1 MDRVRSFLN
10 LQRGEE
16 RSVFLLFSYLTLIM
30 TAYIITKAVRDGL
43 FLQKFSAYM
52 LPWVYLG
59 IAAIIGFVVSIYVK
73 LSARI
78 GQTAVIVG
86 SLLFFIGNLLLLW
99 WGVRKQWTP
108 TTWIFYVWTS
118 MFGIIVVTQVWT
130 VANQVLDLRQAKRLF
145 PLISSG
151 AILGSALG
159 GFTAARLAKVKSV
172 GTDNL
177 MLVLIP
183 LLLLAGIVAQMLLA
197 RHSHSRAPQG
207 KRQKQIDFKTALKTI
222 KDSPYLKLIV
232 VLLALSNIVTLVV
245 GIQFADVVKHA
256 FSAKNQITSFMGSF
270 TAYFSLFSFLLQ
282 VLAGSRLV
290 EKFGVR
296 WIILVLPLA
305 LTGGTLVLLAFP
317 LALWAGMV
325 LKGSDHTL
333 RYSIDRA
340 TTELLYLPLPQST
353 KAEVKAVTDMV
364 GQRLADGVGAL
375 IVLFVTLVLK
385 GGQVSLCILDLIL
398 LATWLGIA
406 FRTRR
411 EYVRVLWGVLLEGRD
426 LGKEVIGS
434 IVDRNSLPSI
444 KTLLAAKDE
453 DVVLRGMELAV
464 GAGHRE
470 WIPRELISD
479 SSTRVRLKA
488 MEIVP
493 LSERELLERVQN
505 DSNPLVRASAIVR
518 AAQQTSVVGRREA
531 ALTQYLQSTDLR
543 VRLSALT
550 ALARQREP
558 VTPGTLKKALDQI
571 VAELQPDSGGWKDV
585 AEALGEV
592 SHPEA
597 AELHLRLLQH
607 PNPKVKK
614 QAILSAG
621 QAGRRELVPFLIPL
635 LSDAEWAPDARLTLR
650 EYGYRILGSLAD
662 RLRDPTEDI
671 EIRRNIPLVL
681 AYIPDQ
687 PAVDILLDAMGDY
700 DGVVR
705 YRSIRALG
713 KLRLVDPSLHFDP
726 ERVVTCVRDDGK
738 KTLGFRQAQASLYPQ
753 DGSKDLLLQ
762 LLKDKFER
770 GKDRVFRLLAL
781 LLPPRAAM
789 GSILVIRAG
798 DRLAT
803 AKVIELLDNLLP
815 GKLKDVVLPLIEP
828 SARWLKSDRT
838 RQQILAAFLSDPD
851 PILRECA
858 ADALR
863 KKRWPEVTG
872 LEPLLARVE
881 EGIRHGR

>member
-10 LQRGEE
+10 LELGEE
-16 RSVFLLFSYLTLIM
+16 TSVFLLFSYLTLIM
-30 TAYIITKAVRDGL
+30 TSYSITKTVRDGL

-59 IAAIIGFVVSIYVK
+59 IAVLIGFVVSIYVK
-73 LSARI
+73 LSARV
-78 GQTAVIVG
+78 GQAAVIVG
-86 SLLFFIGNLLLLW
+86 SLLFFISNLLLLW

-118 MFGIIVVTQVWT
+118 IFGIIVVTQVWT

-197 RHSHSRAPQG
+197 RHSHSRVPQG
-207 KRQKQIDFKTALKTI
+207 KRQKQINFKTALKTI
-222 KDSPYLKLIV
+222 RDSPYLKLIV

-256 FSAKNQITSFMGSF
+256 FLAKNQITSFMGSF
-270 TAYFSLFSFLLQ
+270 IFYFSLFSFLLQ

-290 EKFGVR
+290 ERFGVR

-317 LALWAGMV
+317 LALWAGIV

-364 GQRLADGVGAL
+364 GQRVADGVGAL
-375 IVLFVTLVLK
+375 IVLLVTLVLR

-398 LATWLGIA
+398 LAIWLGIA
-406 FRTRR
+406 LRTRR

-426 LGKEVIGS
+426 LGKEVIGT
-434 IVDRNSLPSI
+434 IVDRHSLPSI
-444 KTLLAAKDE
+444 KTLLASKDDE
-453 DVVLRGMELAV
+453 VVLRAMDLAV
-464 GAGHRE
+464 GVGHLE
-470 WIPRELISD
+470 WIPHALISHP
-479 SSTRVRLKA
+479 STRVRLKA
-488 MEIVP
+488 LEIIP
-493 LSERELLERVQN
+493 LTELELLERAQN
-505 DSNPLVRASAIVR
+505 DSDSSVRASAILRVAR
-518 AAQQTSVVGRREA
+518 ETSAIGHHSA
-531 ALTQYLQSTDLR
+531 ALAQFLNSTDLR
-543 VRLSALT
+543 LRLSALMG
-550 ALARQREP
+550 LARQHEP
-558 VTPGTLKKALDQI
+558 VIPGTVKKALDQI
-571 VAELQPDSGGWKDV
+571 AAELPADSGAWKDV
-585 AEALGEV
+585 AEALGEI

-597 AELHLRLLQH
+597 GELHLRLLQH
-607 PNPKVKK
+607 PNRTVKR

-621 QAGRRELVPFLIPL
+621 PAGHRELVPFLIPL
-635 LSDAEWAPDARLTLR
+635 LSNPEWAPDARLTLR
-650 EYGYRILGSLAD
+650 EYGYRILGALAD
-662 RLRDPTEDI
+662 TLRDPTEEI
-671 EIRRNIPLVL
+671 EVRRNIPLVL

-687 PAVDILLDAMGDY
+687 PSVDILLDALSDY
-700 DGVVR
+700 DGLVR
-705 YRSIRALG
+705 YRAIRALG

-726 ERVVTCVRDDGK
+726 RKVVTGIREDGA
-738 KTLGFRQAQASLYPQ
+738 KTLGFQQAQVSLYPQ
-753 DGSKDLLLQ
+753 DGSKDLLLR

-781 LLPPRAAM
+781 LLPPRAAI
-789 GSILVIRAG
+789 GSILVIREG

-815 GKLKDVVLPLIEP
+815 GKLRDVVLPLIEP
-828 SARWLKSDRT
+828 SGRWLKSDRT
-838 RQQILAAFLSDPD
+838 RQQILASFLSDPD

-858 ADALR
+858 VDAVR
-863 KKRWPEVTG
+863 KKRWPEVAG

-881 EGIRHGR
+881 EGKNHGR